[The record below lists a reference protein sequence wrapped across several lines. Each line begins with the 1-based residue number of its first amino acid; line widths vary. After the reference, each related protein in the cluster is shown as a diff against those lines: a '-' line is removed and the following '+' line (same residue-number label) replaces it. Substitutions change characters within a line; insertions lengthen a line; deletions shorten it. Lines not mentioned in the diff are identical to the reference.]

1 MRGSTAI
8 RRNTVCCALYVRLPD
23 EEIERCKAALDSWE
37 VIPD

>member
-8 RRNTVCCALYVRLPD
+8 RRHTVCCALYVRLPD